1 MKQFNI
7 KKHLALI
14 SVAILLTFPVAHFSE
29 DITLT
34 FIANSV
40 STAYN
45 ILDPSK
51 PIGKGILLDESGVP
65 LYDYGYT
72 DGVHIGIQRNPVI
85 VSQQA
90 LKYWDK
96 FQNGDEKSKTLF
108 LNCSDWL
115 VDNAVLYGNY
125 TVWGYNFPWP
135 SRNLT
140 SPWIS
145 GMAQGQGI
153 QVLVT

>member
-1 MKQFNI
+1 
-7 KKHLALI
+7 
-14 SVAILLTFPVAHFSE
+14 
-29 DITLT
+29 
-34 FIANSV
+34 
-40 STAYN
+40 
-45 ILDPSK
+45 
-51 PIGKGILLDESGVP
+51 

-90 LKYWDK
+90 LKYWDEI
-96 FQNGDEKSKTLF
+96 QNGDEKSEALF

-125 TVWGYNFPWP
+125 TVWEYNFPWP

-153 QVLVT
+153 